1 MRALVATPLIA
12 ALLLAPAL
20 ARADTL
26 VASRTIRSQ
35 TLLQPGD
42 LGLASGT
49 VPGALTS
56 ADQAVG
62 MEARVVLYAG
72 RPIRPEDIGPAA
84 LIDRNQIVTILFR
97 HGKLTIMAEG
107 RSLGRGTAGDRIK
120 VMNLASHSTISATI
134 GPDGTVWADGGQG
147 S

>member
-1 MRALVATPLIA
+1 MRLLV
-12 ALLLAPAL
+12 ALLLVLPTL
-20 ARADTL
+20 AQADTL
-26 VASRTIRSQ
+26 VATRTIRSQ

-42 LGLASGT
+42 LVAVGGT

-72 RPIRPEDIGPAA
+72 RPIRPENIGPAA
-84 LIDRNQIVTILFR
+84 LIDRNQTVTILFR
-97 HGKLTIMAEG
+97 SGNLTIMAEG

-120 VMNLASHSTISATI
+120 VMNIASHSTISATI
-134 GPDGTVWADGGQG
+134 GPDGTVWADGGKG

>member
-1 MRALVATPLIA
+1 MRLLIA
-12 ALLLAPAL
+12 ALLIAPAL
-20 ARADTL
+20 AQADTL
-26 VASRTIRSQ
+26 VANRTIRSQ
-35 TLLQPGD
+35 TLLAPGD
-42 LGLASGT
+42 LVLASGT

-84 LIDRNQIVTILFR
+84 LIDRNQTVTIRFR
-97 HGKLTIMAEG
+97 NGNLTITAEG
-107 RSLGRGTAGDRIK
+107 RSLGRGTVGDRIK
-120 VMNLASHSTISATI
+120 VMNLASHSTISGTI
-134 GPDGTVWADGGQG
+134 GPDGSVWAGEGKG